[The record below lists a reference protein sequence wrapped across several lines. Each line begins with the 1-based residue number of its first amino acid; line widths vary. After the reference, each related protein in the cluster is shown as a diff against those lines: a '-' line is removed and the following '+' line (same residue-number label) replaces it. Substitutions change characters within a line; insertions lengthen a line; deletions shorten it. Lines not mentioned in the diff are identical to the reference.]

1 MSCLNHPQSSVH
13 PERCYS
19 LFVANKLSISLAN
32 VQNAAAAAKTKMNW
46 NKKHK
51 VASDFGLIRRRG
63 LLTNLAL
70 EASRRARLYKAT
82 RFAMH
87 FLQATSFLLL
97 CFLFLTA
104 QIYFYYV
111 EGTHSYEI
119 VTVKNQA
126 QLLSTLDCQSE
137 WDINVSVLC
146 WAAINTSH

>member
-1 MSCLNHPQSSVH
+1 M
-13 PERCYS
+13 
-19 LFVANKLSISLAN
+19 
-32 VQNAAAAAKTKMNW
+32 
-46 NKKHK
+46 
-51 VASDFGLIRRRG
+51 
-63 LLTNLAL
+63 TNLAL

-104 QIYFYYV
+104 QIYFYNV

-137 WDINVSVLC
+137 WDTNVSVLC
-146 WAAINTSH
+146 HKDDSLDKPSTQHSQSGEQAKQLAGSARRAAAAEQIAAAMRYNL